1 MKYLLSLIVGGVTA
15 VAATFLHK
23 FAPPF
28 GIAIS
33 IIGTFTS
40 IWVIGRIFAGRRFK
54 IIAAIGWIAIFFR
67 AASFGV
73 GKELLVQGDNLGNAF
88 FLISFAALAIAI
100 AFPAN

>member
-1 MKYLLSLIVGGVTA
+1 MKYLFSALACIATA
-15 VAATFLHK
+15 AAATFLHK

-28 GIAIS
+28 GLVIS
-33 IIGTFTS
+33 IAGTFTA
-40 IWVIGRIFAGRRFK
+40 IWVIGRIYAARRFK
-54 IIAAIGWIAIFFR
+54 VFAAIGWSVIFFQ

-88 FLISFAALAIAI
+88 FFISFAALVIAI

>member
-1 MKYLLSLIVGGVTA
+1 MRYLFSLLAGAVTA

-28 GIAIS
+28 GLVIS
-33 IIGTFTS
+33 IAGTFTAT
-40 IWVIGRIFAGRRFK
+40 WVIGRIYLARRFK
-54 IIAAIGWIAIFFR
+54 FVVCIGWSAIFLR

-73 GKELLVQGDNLGNAF
+73 GKELLVQGDNFGNAF
-88 FLISFAALAIAI
+88 FFLSFVALAIAI